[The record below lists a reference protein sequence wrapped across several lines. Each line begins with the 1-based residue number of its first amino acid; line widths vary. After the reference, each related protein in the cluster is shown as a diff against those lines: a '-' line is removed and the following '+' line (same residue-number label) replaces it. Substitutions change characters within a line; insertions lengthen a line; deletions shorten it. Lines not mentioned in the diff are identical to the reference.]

1 MIIWFIHQYAVLPG
15 APGGTRHFSTARRL
29 VRQGHTVRI
38 VASSFHY
45 SSQHETRQFE
55 SGVSTREEVDGVQ
68 FEWIKTRPYRGNS
81 IGRLWNMLSYAARA
95 LATGPYPGEGPPDV
109 VMGSSPQPFAALA
122 GWRLA
127 RRHGARFVYEVRDL
141 WPQTLLELGRTSR
154 WNPAVLVFGWIER
167 HCLRRADQVVTLLP
181 GSVDYL
187 VAHGAARAKVTW
199 VPNGVD
205 LAMAGP
211 VRPMPG
217 RSECVFLYAGAI
229 GQANGLGAVLDAAAL
244 LSARASAIR
253 IEIMG
258 QGPERARLEA
268 QAVERGLGN
277 VRFRDAVPKSAVH
290 DALAGADA
298 FLMILTDSPV
308 FRHGVSPNKLF
319 DYMAAGRPVVF
330 AVNTPIDPVAEAGAG
345 FRADPSSPESLAAAM
360 ERVARL
366 PVEERAAMG
375 MRGRRYVEA
384 HHDVEEL
391 AKRFGRAL
399 DGVASPAGHL

>member
-1 MIIWFIHQYAVLPG
+1 
-15 APGGTRHFSTARRL
+15 
-29 VRQGHTVRI
+29 
-38 VASSFHY
+38 
-45 SSQHETRQFE
+45 
-55 SGVSTREEVDGVQ
+55 
-68 FEWIKTRPYRGNS
+68 
-81 IGRLWNMLSYAARA
+81 
-95 LATGPYPGEGPPDV
+95 
-109 VMGSSPQPFAALA
+109 
-122 GWRLA
+122 
-127 RRHGARFVYEVRDL
+127 
-141 WPQTLLELGRTSR
+141 
-154 WNPAVLVFGWIER
+154 
-167 HCLRRADQVVTLLP
+167 
-181 GSVDYL
+181 
-187 VAHGAARAKVTW
+187 
-199 VPNGVD
+199 
-205 LAMAGP
+205 
-211 VRPMPG
+211 MPG

-391 AKRFGRAL
+391 AERFGRAL